1 MVTPRAH
8 GAWHGAGAPS
18 VMVEQTAKLGRYS
31 PGESP
36 RAPRQTAFLA
46 TGSACRKHF
55 LLSETASGPTVC
67 RQPVSR

>member
-1 MVTPRAH
+1 
-8 GAWHGAGAPS
+8 
-18 VMVEQTAKLGRYS
+18 MVEQTAKLGRYS